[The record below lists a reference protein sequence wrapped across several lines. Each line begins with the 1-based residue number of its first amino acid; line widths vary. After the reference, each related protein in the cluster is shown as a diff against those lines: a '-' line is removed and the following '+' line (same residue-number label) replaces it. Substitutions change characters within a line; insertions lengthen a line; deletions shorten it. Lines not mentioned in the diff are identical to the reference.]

1 MLNENKKYKV
11 LLFDL
16 DGTIIDSQEG
26 IEHCLKYALGH
37 FSIDVSKIDI
47 LKYIGPPIHEIFM
60 DILNDEELTQQ
71 AIAYYREEY
80 ARFGVHQNKLFDGI
94 KETVHLLH
102 NDGYKILLATSK
114 PEINA
119 SIILKDFEMDSDFDV
134 IGGSTLD
141 GRISHKDEVIL
152 DVLKRAGVEDKSY
165 VLMIGDRK
173 YDLIGA
179 QKTGIDAMGVLF
191 GFGSKEE
198 LEQYPNVYLAE
209 TAYDIREF
217 LNGEYNK

>member
-1 MLNENKKYKV
+1 MVKINDRYKA

-16 DGTIIDSQEG
+16 DGTIIDSSEG
-26 IEHCLKYALGH
+26 ISHCLRHALKKLGVD
-37 FSIDVSKIDI
+37 SEGIDI

-60 DILNDEELTQQ
+60 DILDDEEKTQK

-80 ARFGVHQNKLFDGI
+80 AKVGVHQNKLFDGI

-102 NDGYKILLATSK
+102 EDGYKILLATSK

-119 SIILKDFEMDSDFDV
+119 RIILKDFDMDKDFDV

-141 GRISHKDEVIL
+141 GRISHKHEVIL
-152 DVLKRAGVEDKSY
+152 DVLSRAGIDDKSTA
-165 VLMIGDRK
+165 LMIGDRK

-179 QKTGIDAMGVLF
+179 VNTGIDAMGVLF
-191 GFGSKEE
+191 GFGTKEE
-198 LEQYPNVYLAE
+198 LEQYPNIYLAK
-209 TAYDIREF
+209 TAYDIRSF
-217 LNGEYNK
+217 LNGDR